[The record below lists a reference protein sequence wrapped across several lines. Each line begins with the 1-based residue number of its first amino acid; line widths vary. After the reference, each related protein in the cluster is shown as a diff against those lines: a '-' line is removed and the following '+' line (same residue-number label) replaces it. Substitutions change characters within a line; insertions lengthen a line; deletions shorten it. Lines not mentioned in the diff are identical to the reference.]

1 MRTIK
6 KQQKNDGFT
15 LIELIIVVAILA
27 TIVGI
32 LAPSYLKYVDKA
44 KRVADVH
51 TAQEIR
57 NAYERI
63 IATSDPGT
71 SACAWNYTCAVMWN
85 SASKMPD
92 PSSNSLNVVEQG
104 FLELGE
110 VPLSKVN
117 KDYFWLVEYDTVT
130 GSVKKIYLTS
140 SPMSR
145 IKYELYPNSDAFLGN
160 DKK

>member
-1 MRTIK
+1 MGTIK

-32 LAPSYLKYVDKA
+32 LAPSYLKYVDKT

-51 TAQEIR
+51 TAVEIR

-63 IATSDPGT
+63 IATYDPGT
-71 SACAWNYTCAVMWN
+71 SADKLTYTTAVMWDSN
-85 SASKMPD
+85 SPMPD
-92 PSSNSLNVVEQG
+92 PSSDSLNIVDQA

-110 VPLSKVN
+110 VPISKTHKN
-117 KDYFWLVEYDTVT
+117 YLWIVEYDALT
-130 GSVKKIYLTS
+130 GCVEKIYLTS
-140 SPMSR
+140 APNSTS
-145 IKYELYPNSDAFLGN
+145 KYELYPNSDKFLG
-160 DKK
+160 KK